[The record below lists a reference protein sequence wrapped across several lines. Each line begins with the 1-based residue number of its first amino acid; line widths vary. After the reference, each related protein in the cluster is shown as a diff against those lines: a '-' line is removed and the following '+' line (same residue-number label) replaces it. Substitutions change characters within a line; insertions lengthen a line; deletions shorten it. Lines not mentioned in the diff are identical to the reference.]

1 MGLVRRDSPGGLS
14 SAVTYFLGARRMRLG
29 MAVLAALA
37 ALSLTLG
44 TLQLPSLQPVL
55 GDVYVPLLASALIAV
70 VTGIAAATLLDSPAP
85 VLERTAARDLR
96 PARATVVA
104 GVTAY
109 GLVLLEVGAAV
120 HPAQG
125 ALLREPAHF
134 LAGLGL
140 TLLCLRRMPPPLAWC
155 VVLAYALASLLAG
168 GALPAW
174 SGVLLFDATGAWPR
188 LLACAAIWTVGAFAY
203 IRTPPRPVGTD
214 EQPWW
219 H

>member
-1 MGLVRRDSPGGLS
+1 MH
-14 SAVTYFLGARRMRLG
+14 FLDARRLRLG
-29 MAVLAALA
+29 IVIIAALGV
-37 ALSLTLG
+37 LSATLG
-44 TLQLPSLQPVL
+44 TVQLPSLQPVL
-55 GDVYVPLLASALIAV
+55 GNVYVPLLAGALIAV

-85 VLERTAARDLR
+85 ILERTAARDLR
-96 PARATVVA
+96 PARATAVA

-109 GLVLLEVGAAV
+109 GLVLLEAGAAI

-125 ALLREPAHF
+125 ALLREPGHF

-140 TLLCLRRMPPPLAWC
+140 TLLCLRRMPLPLAWC

-174 SGVLLFDATGAWPR
+174 SGLLLFDATGTWSR
-188 LLACAAIWTVGAFAY
+188 FVACAAIWTVGALSY
-203 IRTPPRPVGTD
+203 IRTPPRAVNDD

-219 H
+219 N